1 MNAPFAPRSGI
12 CLEAQGFPD
21 APNQPNF
28 PSIRLEPGATY
39 RQRTIYQFKEI
50 AAE

>member
-1 MNAPFAPRSGI
+1 MPFAPRSGI

-28 PSIRLEPGATY
+28 PGIMLEPGANY
-39 RQRTIYQFKEI
+39 RPRTFYQFKKI
-50 AAE
+50 AAP